1 MRALYVFVCLSDIV
15 DLCWNM
21 LMEPVFTELRSCI
34 YTNADEFKRFRQI
47 LVNIVLATD
56 IMDKELG
63 AARKKRW
70 EVAFANSKETT
81 TTQSLPSPDNDDVSA
96 HDSDTDEMA
105 INRKATIVLEHLI
118 QASDVSHT
126 MQHWHVFRKWNQR
139 LFCEV
144 YECYLAGRMDTD
156 PSVGWYKGEIG
167 KNE

>member
-1 MRALYVFVCLSDIV
+1 MQDEYKG
-15 DLCWNM
+15 
-21 LMEPVFTELRSCI
+21 LRDCI
-34 YTNADEFKRFRQI
+34 YTTADEFKRCRQI

-70 EVAFANSKETT
+70 EVAFANSNNGT
-81 TTQSLPSPDNDDVSA
+81 TTQSSPSSPDNDDVSA

-126 MQHWHVFRKWNQR
+126 MQQWHVFRKWNQR

-167 KNE
+167 KTQYLVGFWRKC